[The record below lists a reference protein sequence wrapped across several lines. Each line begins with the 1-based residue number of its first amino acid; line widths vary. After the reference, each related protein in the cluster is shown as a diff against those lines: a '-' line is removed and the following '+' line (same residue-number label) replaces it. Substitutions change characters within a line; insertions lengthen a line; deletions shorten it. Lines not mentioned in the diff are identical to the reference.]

1 MNQIVQRKKN
11 SLSAFKPKEP
21 SLLRKAEPSK
31 PASTSQAKVPTQ
43 ARKPSRAG
51 EYKASGKTGR
61 PPKKAGEK
69 ENNRVQVSFNE
80 DDFEKLQKKAGLVP
94 LGTYL
99 KHHLKESGI
108 I

>member
-1 MNQIVQRKKN
+1 MTAQAQRKKN
-11 SLSAFKPKEP
+11 SLSSFKAVEP
-21 SLLRKAEPSK
+21 SLLTPKK
-31 PASTSQAKVPTQ
+31 PTSTSPAKVPTQ
-43 ARKPSRAG
+43 AKQPSRAG

-61 PPKKAGEK
+61 PPKKAGQK
-69 ENNRVQVSFNE
+69 ESNRVQVTFN
-80 DDFEKLQKKAGLVP
+80 DSDFATLQKKAGLVP